1 MRHAASMTTPE
12 PQPRDIALE
21 QESAETEAR
30 LEEESTQEDPGTD
43 DPAEISEG
51 RS

>member
-1 MRHAASMTTPE
+1 MTTPE

-21 QESAETEAR
+21 QESADVEAQLEQQSGTESA
-30 LEEESTQEDPGTD
+30 EDPGTD
-43 DPAEISEG
+43 DPAELSEG